1 MQSLIRPMWIVMP
14 LKTAKTKALSKLGAL
29 ALAAFIFT
37 KLNIDIRELPCYNW
51 YKSRHFIGFTRLHQS
66 YQPEAVR

>member
-1 MQSLIRPMWIVMP
+1 MWIVMP

-51 YKSRHFIGFTRLHQS
+51 YKSRHFL
-66 YQPEAVR
+66 A